1 MNTIIFKSIFRGLR
15 KQKLI
20 AFINFIGL
28 SIGLTLV
35 MFIAFYLRN
44 ELQADKFHQNAQ
56 NIYRIEEHIQS
67 QSAPLTPLPMAQ
79 WLKDNFPDVELTT
92 RISPL
97 FEAIKYVTADNNKVE
112 VKNPLFVDSTFFRMF
127 SFPIAYGDKTGGFSN
142 KNAVVLTASLAQKL
156 FGKEDPIGRTITFCE
171 KNPYTITAV
180 LKESPPNSSMQF
192 DLLLP
197 ILSMAD
203 YQSFD
208 EKNWG
213 SSSYQTFIVL
223 NSDIHTLSEKVNSLV
238 KKDFPD
244 FTASFS
250 FVPLPEIHFS
260 QDSPF
265 DSIFKHGSKTELYV
279 FFLVALVVLLIATI
293 NFINLNVALSSSRFK
308 GNGIRKIEGA
318 SQLQL
323 IAGYLLESVLI
334 SLSAAVVAAF
344 LIELFFPQFNRLLS
358 NSLERAQLRQLWF
371 YFALAGMGLLTGLIA
386 GAYPAYK
393 FSRVSLTSFI
403 RNKYYSQIGSDK
415 WSDRLVIFQF
425 TIAIALIISTLFL
438 NRQMDFIQTRQL
450 GFDKAQVLF
459 VPLTDELKNKKGII
473 MDQLKNIPEVEHVST
488 SDRIPGQTFAQ
499 WGQKYSVN
507 GEEKDIRFYYTGVS
521 DEYIKTL
528 GLQILQGRNF
538 DPTRP
543 ADQYCF
549 LVNESFVKKYGLNN
563 LDESI
568 LCGHKIIGVVK
579 DFNFGSL
586 YKEVEPLA
594 IRYNNEDCNILMIR
608 TKSSTFKG
616 ISSLIGAINKSI
628 LKVAPNAFFEIQF
641 LDNQIQNQYVNEV
654 KASHLLGYFS
664 FFAIF
669 ISCLGL
675 FALAKLTINKRIK
688 EIGVRKVNGAK
699 VSEIL
704 TMLNKDFV
712 KWVAIAFIVATP
724 IAYYAMNK
732 WLENFAYKTN
742 LSWWIFA
749 LAGLLA
755 LAIALLTVSWQSWK
769 AATRNP
775 VEALKYE

>member
-1 MNTIIFKSIFRGLR
+1 MNSIILKSIFRGLR

-20 AFINFIGL
+20 ALINLIGL

-44 ELQADKFHQNAQ
+44 ELQADKFHQNAKS
-56 NIYRIEEHIQS
+56 IYRIEEHIQS
-67 QSAPLTPLPMAQ
+67 QSAPLTPLPMAG

-97 FEAIKYVTADNNKVE
+97 FEAIKYVTADNNKIE
-112 VKNPLFVDSTFFRMF
+112 VKNPLFVDSTFFKMF

-142 KNAVVLTASLAQKL
+142 RNAVVLTASLAQKL
-156 FGKEDPIGRTITFCE
+156 FGKENPLGRTITFCG
-171 KNPYTITAV
+171 KGLYTVTAV
-180 LKESPPNSSMQF
+180 LKKSPPNSSMQF

-197 ILSMAD
+197 ISSMAD
-203 YQSFD
+203 FQSFD

-223 NSDIHTLSEKVNSLV
+223 NSDVNTLSGKVNILV

-244 FTASFS
+244 FTASLS

-265 DSIFKHGSKTELYV
+265 DSIFKHGSKTELYI
-279 FFLVALVVLLIATI
+279 FLIIALVVLLIATI

-318 SQLQL
+318 SQFQL
-323 IAGYLLESVLI
+323 VAGYLLESVLI
-334 SLSAAVVAAF
+334 SLSSVVVAVF
-344 LIELFFPQFNRLLS
+344 LIELFFSQFNHLLS
-358 NSLERAQLRQLWF
+358 NPLERTQLRQLWF

-393 FSRVSLTSFI
+393 FSCVPLTSFI
-403 RNKYYSQIGSDK
+403 RNKYDSQIGSDK
-415 WSDRLVIFQF
+415 WSNRLVVFQF
-425 TIAIALIISTLFL
+425 AISIVLITSTLFL
-438 NRQMDFIQTRQL
+438 NRQIDFIQTRQL
-450 GFDKAQVLF
+450 GFDKSQVLF
-459 VPLTDELKNKKGII
+459 VPLTDDLKSKKEII
-473 MDQLKNIPEVEHVST
+473 MDQLKDIPEIENVCT
-488 SDRIPGQTFAQ
+488 SDHIPGQTFAQ

-521 DEYIKTL
+521 DEYLKTL

-563 LDESI
+563 LSESI
-568 LCGHKIIGVVK
+568 LCGHKIIGTVK
-579 DFNFGSL
+579 NFNFGSL
-586 YKEVEPLA
+586 YKDIEPLA
-594 IRYNNEDCNILMIR
+594 IRYNNEDCNMLMIR
-608 TKSSTFKG
+608 TKSSTFIG
-616 ISSLIGAINKSI
+616 VSSLIGTINRSI
-628 LKVAPNAFFEIQF
+628 LKVAPNAFFDVQF
-641 LDNQIQNQYVNEV
+641 LDNLIQNQYINEV
-654 KASHLLGYFS
+654 KNSHLMSYFS

-675 FALAKLTINKRIK
+675 FAMATLVINKRTK
-688 EIGVRKVNGAK
+688 EIGIRKINGAK
-699 VSEIL
+699 VSEVI
-704 TMLNKDFV
+704 TMLNRDFV
-712 KWVAIAFIVATP
+712 KWVAIAIVIATP
-724 IAYYAMNK
+724 IAYYAMVK
-732 WLENFAYKTN
+732 WLEGFAYKTS

-755 LAIALLTVSWQSWK
+755 LGIALLTVSWQSWR

-775 VEALKYE
+775 VEALRYE